1 MSNLNLNGI
10 LKDITP
16 TFEIPVICGHL
27 IFPELPETMKVKA
40 FNIGSE
46 LKFTKSLSLIIDQL
60 QFSLYEN
67 LIDDFIDT
75 TSIDIKKLTYPDI
88 EWAFFNTRL
97 FTYGNT
103 MTVNVECPDCKSKY
117 DEFYKL
123 YDKYSKDNNADIDIS
138 NEFRTL
144 VTKKL
149 KIKESDILRY
159 LSKDTS
165 LYSDEV
171 IVDLTNYSLNIPDNA
186 PFEVYENEYIKLTL
200 IPQTFGAYCNIKKY
214 FVDDRYIQESIKK
227 YMASTTDFA
236 IDDIN
241 KTIYQTLLI
250 LSSFIYKIEIKSNNT
265 IIEYDDIINNID
277 AMPFI
282 LSKLISKK
290 DISNLQNVIQKLF
303 YTVDI
308 NQKHLCTRCGKEI
321 TINYW
326 DYPFRFLEF
335 DVNP

>member
-1 MSNLNLNGI
+1 
-10 LKDITP
+10 
-16 TFEIPVICGHL
+16 
-27 IFPELPETMKVKA
+27 
-40 FNIGSE
+40 
-46 LKFTKSLSLIIDQL
+46 
-60 QFSLYEN
+60 
-67 LIDDFIDT
+67 
-75 TSIDIKKLTYPDI
+75 
-88 EWAFFNTRL
+88 
-97 FTYGNT
+97 
-103 MTVNVECPDCKSKY
+103 
-117 DEFYKL
+117 
-123 YDKYSKDNNADIDIS
+123 
-138 NEFRTL
+138 
-144 VTKKL
+144 
-149 KIKESDILRY
+149 
-159 LSKDTS
+159 
-165 LYSDEV
+165 
-171 IVDLTNYSLNIPDNA
+171 
-186 PFEVYENEYIKLTL
+186 
-200 IPQTFGAYCNIKKY
+200 
-214 FVDDRYIQESIKK
+214 
-227 YMASTTDFA
+227 MASTTDFA